1 MPEATSSFVELR
13 PGRSSRS
20 TQATQSIEAPPA
32 LATDRARAHR
42 SWPRRVL
49 SMVITVLLVGAL
61 WFFFAPTSLG
71 GYDSYAITN
80 GTSMLPAFHT
90 GDLVILRQQSSYH
103 VGEVAGYHDKMLGV
117 VVMHQIVGRAGKRFI
132 FKGENNSFDDPYEPV
147 ASGIVG
153 AEWIH
158 IPRIGFV
165 LRYLR
170 DPWVAAVI
178 FPMLWLASFGEE
190 RTAKHSRKR
199 SLKRSDS
206 VGEPELA
213 GSSRP

>member
-1 MPEATSSFVELR
+1 VAETGPQHGDHTAVLR
-13 PGRSSRS
+13 G
-20 TQATQSIEAPPA
+20 A
-32 LATDRARAHR
+32 L
-42 SWPRRVL
+42 
-49 SMVITVLLVGAL
+49 VLLRTDL
-61 WFFFAPTSLG
+61 SWWLRLLRDPQH
-71 GYDSYAITN
+71 
-80 GTSMLPAFHT
+80 PAFHT
-90 GDLVILRQQSSYH
+90 GELVILRQQSSPH

-117 VVMHQIVGRAGKRFI
+117 VVMHQIVGRTGKRFI